1 MRRRIDTHEECLIA
15 FASELK
21 RDAKMLVA
29 DWRSLDVKVA
39 HGRRYVLIHVVSIL
53 KRQAEKHGIPLADL
67 GLVDYHV
74 PDLPE

>member
-1 MRRRIDTHEECLIA
+1 MRRRIDTHEECLKA
-15 FASELK
+15 FATELK

-39 HGRRYVLIHVVSIL
+39 HGRRAVLIHVFSSL
-53 KRQAEKHGIPLADL
+53 RRQAESHGIALADL
-67 GLVDYHV
+67 GLVDYQV